1 MIAWFWLVKLA
12 LAATTLYILYVAV
25 VKHKFKSKLWNIVA
39 VISLILGYIMPV
51 KLVPTTDNVNA
62 IQNTQIE
69 HAKVLPPM
77 VTDNSFEK
85 STNVVGITSEDL
97 K

>member
-1 MIAWFWLVKLA
+1 MIAWFWLVKLTLVA
-12 LAATTLYILYVAV
+12 VTLYILYLAIA
-25 VKHKFKSKLWNIVA
+25 KHKFKSKLWNVMA
-39 VISLILGYIMPV
+39 VIALIIGYIMPV
-51 KLVPTTDNVNA
+51 KLVPATDNVNA
-62 IQNTQIE
+62 IQNIQIE
-69 HAKVLPPM
+69 QSKVLPPM